1 MREIAGKTG
10 GFLFSKH
17 FCRPPS
23 FAYNSFRRASLRGMA
38 GTGSGSEESSPN
50 RPLSAQRIRPAVFFN
65 PTLPMEALSPALSP
79 EMESDSAP
87 ESAARSSVS
96 LARKWRPRNF
106 ADIVGQDY
114 VVDAVRRAAR
124 RHHAYLFSG
133 TRGVGKT
140 TLARVLAMLLN
151 CQDENAEDPCGKCPN
166 CRDIAAGKFT
176 AVMELDAASLKS
188 GSGDTQVGQ
197 IRELMDEMAYA
208 PAQGRFRVLIMDEV
222 HALGAG
228 PKAAAFNPLL
238 KTLEEPPPH
247 ARFILATTDPQRL
260 PATVRSRCL
269 CFSLS
274 PIPRGVIAERLAMIL
289 QEENIPFEDDA
300 VAEIARLGRG
310 SLRDA
315 LSILDQVA
323 HSGETLAAARVRRIV
338 GASSVPILAD
348 ILRAVAN
355 GSPADAMKS
364 AAALAAQNAD
374 FSESLQQMSALIFR
388 AAARLAIPQSADN
401 DDGEEEAAAREISE
415 KFSPEELQ
423 ALYEIAVRGRA
434 QIPFAPDERSG
445 FEMTLLRMSLFSPA
459 PAHPAPTPASASAS
473 APPVQS
479 APPAGAVQAQGG
491 AAAKE
496 PPASRELEAIDPAKA
511 RALSWEELT
520 RRVSETGRAL
530 AIHCREVSRDAN
542 GITVALDY
550 SRRASRMFE
559 GALTAEL
566 QNLCGENFAL
576 RLEVGEDDP
585 VAESRARAAQA
596 SADSDA
602 FVRSVCEKMPGATV
616 AVKPSESN
624 GLGGGGE

>member
-1 MREIAGKTG
+1 
-10 GFLFSKH
+10 
-17 FCRPPS
+17 
-23 FAYNSFRRASLRGMA
+23 
-38 GTGSGSEESSPN
+38 
-50 RPLSAQRIRPAVFFN
+50 
-65 PTLPMEALSPALSP
+65 MEALSPALSP

-87 ESAARSSVS
+87 ESAAPSSVS

-106 ADIVGQDY
+106 ADMVGQDY

-151 CQDENAEDPCGKCPN
+151 CRDENAEDPCGKCAN

-274 PIPRGVIAERLAMIL
+274 PIPRNVIAERLAMIL
-289 QEENIPFEDDA
+289 KRENIPFEDDA

-323 HSGETLAAARVRRIV
+323 HGGETLAAAHVRRIV

-348 ILRAVAN
+348 ILRAVAA

-364 AAALAAQNAD
+364 AGALAAQNAD

-388 AAARLAIPQSADN
+388 AAARLAIPESADN
-401 DDGEEEAAAREISE
+401 DDGEEEAAAREIAE

-423 ALYEIAVRGRA
+423 ALYEITVRGRA

-459 PAHPAPTPASASAS
+459 PARPAPPAAP
-473 APPVQS
+473 APPAPSVQS
-479 APPAGAVQAQGG
+479 APPAAAVQEGG
-491 AAAKE
+491 GEAAAAKE

-511 RALSWEELT
+511 RALSWEDLT
-520 RRVSETGRAL
+520 KRVSETGRAL
-530 AIHCREVSRDAN
+530 AMHCREVSRDAN
-542 GITVALDY
+542 GITVALDF
-550 SRRASRMFE
+550 SRRSSKMFE
-559 GALTAEL
+559 GALAADL
-566 QNLCGENFAL
+566 QKLCGGDFAL

-596 SADSDA
+596 SADTDA
-602 FVRSVCEKMPGATV
+602 FVRGVREKMPGATV
-616 AVKPSESN
+616 AVSPSEAD
-624 GLGGGGE
+624 GVGGGGGR

>member
-1 MREIAGKTG
+1 
-10 GFLFSKH
+10 
-17 FCRPPS
+17 
-23 FAYNSFRRASLRGMA
+23 
-38 GTGSGSEESSPN
+38 
-50 RPLSAQRIRPAVFFN
+50 
-65 PTLPMEALSPALSP
+65 MEALSPTLSPAPSPALSP
-79 EMESDSAP
+79 EMEADLVP
-87 ESAARSSVS
+87 ESAAPSSVS

-106 ADIVGQDY
+106 ADIVGQEY

-289 QEENIPFEDDA
+289 REENIPFEDDA

-459 PAHPAPTPASASAS
+459 PTHAPTHPSHPAPAHPAAAPAQAAPTRAAS
-473 APPVQS
+473 PVQPESS
-479 APPAGAVQAQGG
+479 APPAGAVQEQGG

-496 PPASRELEAIDPAKA
+496 PPASREAEAIDPAKA
-511 RALSWEELT
+511 RAFSWEELT

-530 AIHCREVSRDAN
+530 AMHCREVSRDAN

-559 GALTAEL
+559 GALTSDL
-566 QNLCGENFAL
+566 QKLCGEGFAL

-596 SADSDA
+596 SADGDA
-602 FVRSVCEKMPGATV
+602 FVRGVRETMPGAAV
-616 AVKPSESN
+616 AVEPSQS
-624 GLGGGGE
+624 GGVGGGGE

>member
-1 MREIAGKTG
+1 
-10 GFLFSKH
+10 
-17 FCRPPS
+17 
-23 FAYNSFRRASLRGMA
+23 
-38 GTGSGSEESSPN
+38 
-50 RPLSAQRIRPAVFFN
+50 
-65 PTLPMEALSPALSP
+65 MEALSPTLSPTLSP

-188 GSGDTQVGQ
+188 GAGDTQVGQ

-289 QEENIPFEDDA
+289 KQENIPFEDDA
-300 VAEIARLGRG
+300 VGEIARLGRG

-323 HSGETLAAARVRRIV
+323 HGGETLAAAHVRRIV

-348 ILRAVAN
+348 ILRAVAA

-388 AAARLAIPQSADN
+388 AAVRLAIPESADN

-423 ALYEIAVRGRA
+423 ALYEVAVRGRA

-459 PAHPAPTPASASAS
+459 PTHLAPVAAAASSVQPAS
-473 APPVQS
+473 S
-479 APPAGAVQAQGG
+479 APPAAAVQEQGG

-496 PPASRELEAIDPAKA
+496 SPASRELEAIDPAKA

-530 AIHCREVSRDAN
+530 AMHCREVSRDAN

-559 GALTAEL
+559 GALTADL
-566 QNLCGENFAL
+566 QKLCGEDFAL

-602 FVRSVCEKMPGATV
+602 FVRGVREKMPGATV
-616 AVKPSESN
+616 AVEPSQSD
-624 GLGGGGE
+624 GAGGGGE